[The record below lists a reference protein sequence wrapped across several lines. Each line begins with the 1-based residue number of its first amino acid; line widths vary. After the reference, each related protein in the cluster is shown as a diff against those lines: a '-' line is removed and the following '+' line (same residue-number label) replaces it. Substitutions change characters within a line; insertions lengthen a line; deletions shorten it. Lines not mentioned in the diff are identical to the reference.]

1 MGEVVL
7 VAGNGAV
14 EGLAVRIT
22 AEVERLSP
30 AVLVQ
35 VGRQV
40 VVVPGEGGI
49 LVSSFLRRSVAVTAI
64 SLKMAART
72 FRVSSVSSAAAL
84 LSQCLKYSST
94 AACCAALSFCNMAAI
109 PPRAFADVPC
119 MALLKAASRLWSSCS
134 SAMGDMVAVDK
145 RDY

>member
-1 MGEVVL
+1 VGEVVL

-14 EGLAVRIT
+14 EGLAVGI
-22 AEVERLSP
+22 AGEVERLSP
-30 AVLVQ
+30 AILVQ

-40 VVVPGEGGI
+40 VVVPGQGSV
-49 LVSSFLRRSVAVTAI
+49 LVSSFLSMSVAVTA
-64 SLKMAART
+64 SSCQARRT

-94 AACCAALSFCNMAAI
+94 AACCAALSFCNMAVM
-109 PPRAFADVPC
+109 PPRAFAEVPC

-134 SAMGDMVAVDK
+134 SAMGDMVAGDK
-145 RDY
+145 GNY